1 MKEESKINR
10 YQQELM
16 SLQRK
21 RRIIEYYHQEYNGKK
36 SHQ

>member
-21 RRIIEYYHQEYNGKK
+21 SRIIEYYHQEYNGKK